1 MRIHRGGPGEGRRQV
16 IKLPG
21 GKTGKMGSTWWPG
34 DNEDCGDGDG
44 EDCDDEDGDGGDCA
58 ALGSLCCW
66 VRWAR
71 RAAGCAGLAGFAA
84 LGRLG
89 PSCFAAAAAAGWL
102 LLLLAAAESGLCQ
115 DSLYQTPNAFGSTF

>member
-44 EDCDDEDGDGGDCA
+44 DGDGDDDGDDEDDDDEMAMLLA
-58 ALGSLCCW
+58 ALGW
-66 VRWAR
+66 
-71 RAAGCAGLAGFAA
+71 LASP
-84 LGRLG
+84 R
-89 PSCFAAAAAAGWL
+89 
-102 LLLLAAAESGLCQ
+102 LAA
-115 DSLYQTPNAFGSTF
+115 